1 MQKFITYIITSF
13 ILFFFAIQNSVL
25 ENSEQAI
32 TYLIGIPLGLSCL
45 LSFYL
50 YKSSSQN
57 VLKTTFSLALSVMFT
72 ALCLSAVN
80 SLLMLLSPSVTRIS
94 IATRTIFQS
103 FVFPVI
109 FFGTFEVSRNLFS
122 ILFET
127 RNELT
132 ETAITK
138 PQLTVDPQLLT
149 DPRFIHLAKSGLLTK
164 QLALPSKFASLIN
177 NESSEKTQNSL
188 QELNQSNAIRYEE
201 FACSTPVSNTQLI
214 LEFAKKHQLKII
226 TTDAERFQSTN
237 SDVQIIDLNL
247 LAKLIQ
253 PIRDAGETIRIKIQR
268 YGKEPYQG
276 VGYLD
281 DGTMVVVNGGGDYIG
296 ETIETSVLSVKNTSA
311 GRIIFTN
318 LLEQANV

>member
-1 MQKFITYIITSF
+1 
-13 ILFFFAIQNSVL
+13 
-25 ENSEQAI
+25 
-32 TYLIGIPLGLSCL
+32 
-45 LSFYL
+45 
-50 YKSSSQN
+50 
-57 VLKTTFSLALSVMFT
+57 MFT
-72 ALCLSAVN
+72 ALCLSAIN
-80 SLLMLLSPSVTRIS
+80 SLLMLLSPSVSRIS

-109 FFGTFEVSRNLFS
+109 FFGTFEVSRNLFN
-122 ILFET
+122 ILFKN
-127 RNELT
+127 RVGPT
-132 ETAITK
+132 ETAITN
-138 PQLTVDPQLLT
+138 PHLTIDPQLLA
-149 DPRFIHLAKSGLLTK
+149 DPRLIHLTKSGLLSK
-164 QLALPSKFASLIN
+164 QLTLPSKFASLIHT
-177 NESSEKTQNSL
+177 ESTEKIQNSL
-188 QELNQSNAIRYEE
+188 HELNQSNAIIYKE
-201 FACSTPVSNTQLI
+201 FTCSTTASNTQLI
-214 LEFAKKHQLKII
+214 LEFAKKYHLKII
-226 TTDAERFQSTN
+226 TTDPDRFQVTN

-318 LLEQANV
+318 LLEQTNI